1 MGFFD
6 PKHKLKV
13 HILQIILIHVVLGL
27 TVPRLF
33 MKGQP
38 RSRANTIA
46 LGMVS
51 PSPSPNSHTTTT
63 ITTTSS
69 SSSPLHS
76 LDLKY

>member
-1 MGFFD
+1 MAFFD

-13 HILQIILIHVVLGL
+13 HILQIILIHVVLGPS
-27 TVPRLF
+27 VPRLF

-38 RSRANTIA
+38 RSRANTLA

-51 PSPSPNSHTTTT
+51 PSPRPISNTTTT
-63 ITTTSS
+63 TTF
-69 SSSPLHS
+69 PLHS